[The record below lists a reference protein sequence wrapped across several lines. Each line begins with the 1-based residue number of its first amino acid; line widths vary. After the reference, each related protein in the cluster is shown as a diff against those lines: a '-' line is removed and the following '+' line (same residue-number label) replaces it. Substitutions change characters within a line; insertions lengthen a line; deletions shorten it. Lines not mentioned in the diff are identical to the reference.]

1 MEGQKSYRALKMQ
14 ENWLS
19 VNQVLMQL
27 QVFAQNFFKY
37 QSCSP

>member
-1 MEGQKSYRALKMQ
+1 MEGQKSYQALKMQ

-27 QVFAQNFFKY
+27 QVFAQK
-37 QSCSP
+37 SL